1 MSATLIIDTRERDLI
16 RETTKRSFKTQS
28 LPVGDIWISLLFQ
41 NTSQI
46 GKESPQVGKENLQ
59 IAEEI
64 PQVDL
69 SNFKVELVIERKTHA
84 DLLASLKDGRWR
96 EQKARLLTHCSQVGA
111 HPAYLVEGSMQ
122 FLDSQKTSVLRK
134 LMNRLQF
141 RYGIKVIQTDDLA
154 DTASV
159 IYTIAEQM
167 EADPDAFMAPTSTK
181 QYYENVQVSKKAN
194 KEDPANFARTVLM
207 QCPGISATFADA
219 ILREAGPKLADVF
232 ARDEKTL
239 ASISVSEKRKVGPAV
254 AKRLLRLWNGT

>member
-1 MSATLIIDTRERDLI
+1 MATLIIDTRERDLI

-28 LPVGDIWISLLFQ
+28 LPVGDIWISFIYK

-46 GKESPQVGKENLQ
+46 GEEPPQ
-59 IAEEI
+59 IAEET
-64 PQVDL
+64 PQIDN
-69 SNFKVELVIERKTHA
+69 SNSKVELVIERKSHA
-84 DLLASLKDGRWR
+84 DLFASLKDGRWR
-96 EQKARLLTHCSQVGA
+96 EQKARLLTHCSQIGA
-111 HPAYLVEGSMQ
+111 HPVYIVEGSMQ
-122 FLDSQKTSVLRK
+122 FLDSQKTSILRK

-154 DTASV
+154 DTAS
-159 IYTIAEQM
+159 IILTIAEQM

-219 ILREAGPKLADVF
+219 ILRHAGPRLADVF
-232 ARDEKTL
+232 TRDEKTL

-254 AKRLLRLWNGT
+254 AKRLLGLWNSSSQN